1 MAFSLTGKLP
11 LGKLSFQ
18 KMYIWEITALEI
30 AHLGSCHLGNCPL
43 GSCTLKMSLG
53 KYITLLQLEIKFLL
67 LTRIKLSFY

>member
-30 AHLGSCHLGNCPL
+30 AHLGSCHLGKYPL
-43 GSCTLKMSLG
+43 EVPSIFSVCALNRSV
-53 KYITLLQLEIKFLL
+53 
-67 LTRIKLSFY
+67 